1 MERTHPTSGN
11 RHDVIVRLRQQ
22 VADGAYQPPVDE
34 LVNRLVSVVMARPCR
49 RRNPEVTPRKMPG
62 AHGLVAVSGADPG
75 VTHGRRDPGQEREG
89 LRSRCGRRRT
99 EHLAK
104 LDRFAN
110 GFARAEVDFSEE
122 RNPRIADSQKCEV
135 LVHVKGHL
143 LKAHASAPEP
153 FAALYAVCDK
163 VEHQVKRL
171 KDKRVARAHPKRV
184 RTQRVEMPALDDDEE
199 DQEEPRRPGS

>member
-1 MERTHPTSGN
+1 MDVVIRGKNVKVSKSLRTAA
-11 RHDVIVRLRQQ
+11 Q
-22 VADGAYQPPVDE
+22 
-34 LVNRLVSVVMARPCR
+34 
-49 RRNPEVTPRKMPG
+49 
-62 AHGLVAVSGADPG
+62 
-75 VTHGRRDPGQEREG
+75 
-89 LRSRCGRRRT
+89 

-122 RNPRIADSQKCEV
+122 RNPRISENQKCEV

-143 LKAHASAPEP
+143 LKAHASASEP

-171 KDKRVARAHPKRV
+171 KDKRVARHHPRRV
-184 RTQRVEMPALDDDEE
+184 RSQRIEMPPLDEDEE
-199 DQEEPRRPGS
+199 EGQPEPRTAQIVKTKDFTTKPMTAEEAVLQMDLLGHDFFLFTSSETGRAAVIYRRNDGNFGLIETAG

>member
-1 MERTHPTSGN
+1 MDVVIRGKNVKVSKSLRT
-11 RHDVIVRLRQQ
+11 
-22 VADGAYQPPVDE
+22 AAE
-34 LVNRLVSVVMARPCR
+34 
-49 RRNPEVTPRKMPG
+49 
-62 AHGLVAVSGADPG
+62 
-75 VTHGRRDPGQEREG
+75 
-89 LRSRCGRRRT
+89 

-122 RNPRIADSQKCEV
+122 RNPRISDNQKCEV

-143 LKAHASAPEP
+143 LKAHASASEP

-171 KDKRVARAHPKRV
+171 KDKRVARHHPRRV
-184 RTQRVEMPALDDDEE
+184 RTQRVELPAFEDDEE
-199 DQEEPRRPGS
+199 DQQDAQTARIVKTKEFTIKPMTSEEAVLQMDLLGHDFFLFTNSDNGRAAVIYRRNDGNFGLIEAAG

>member
-1 MERTHPTSGN
+1 MDVVIRGKNVKVSESLRT
-11 RHDVIVRLRQQ
+11 
-22 VADGAYQPPVDE
+22 AA
-34 LVNRLVSVVMARPCR
+34 
-49 RRNPEVTPRKMPG
+49 
-62 AHGLVAVSGADPG
+62 
-75 VTHGRRDPGQEREG
+75 
-89 LRSRCGRRRT
+89 T

-122 RNPRIADSQKCEV
+122 RNPRIADNQKCEV

-143 LKAHASAPEP
+143 LKAHASASEP

-171 KDKRVARAHPKRV
+171 KDKRVARTHPRRV
-184 RTQRVEMPALDDDEE
+184 RSQRVELPLDEE
-199 DQEEPRRPGS
+199 EDDQEEAQPARIVKTKEFTIKPMSAEEALLQMDLLGHDFFLFTGSDTGRAAVIYRRNDGNFGLIETSG

>member
-1 MERTHPTSGN
+1 M
-11 RHDVIVRLRQQ
+11 DVVIRGKNVKVSKSLR
-22 VADGAYQPPVDE
+22 AAAE
-34 LVNRLVSVVMARPCR
+34 
-49 RRNPEVTPRKMPG
+49 
-62 AHGLVAVSGADPG
+62 
-75 VTHGRRDPGQEREG
+75 
-89 LRSRCGRRRT
+89 

-104 LDRFAN
+104 LDRYAN

-122 RNPRIADSQKCEV
+122 RNPRISDSQKCEV

-171 KDKRVARAHPKRV
+171 KDKRVARTHPKRV
-184 RTQRVEMPALDDDEE
+184 RTQRIELPPLDDEE
-199 DQEEPRRPGS
+199 DEAQEPKTARIVKTKEFTIKPMTAEEAVLQMDLLGHDFFLFTSSETGRAAVIYRRNDGNFGLIEAAG

>member
-1 MERTHPTSGN
+1 M
-11 RHDVIVRLRQQ
+11 DVVIRGKNVK
-22 VADGAYQPPVDE
+22 
-34 LVNRLVSVVMARPCR
+34 VS
-49 RRNPEVTPRKMPG
+49 E
-62 AHGLVAVSGADPG
+62 S
-75 VTHGRRDPGQEREG
+75 
-89 LRSRCGRRRT
+89 LRSAAT

-104 LDRFAN
+104 LDRYAN

-122 RNPRIADSQKCEV
+122 RNPRIADSQRCEV

-171 KDKRVARAHPKRV
+171 KDKRVARSHPKRV
-184 RTQRVEMPALDDDEE
+184 RTQRVEVPPLEDEE
-199 DQEEPRRPGS
+199 EDSQDGQPARIVKTKEFTIKPMTAEEAVLQMDLLGHDFFLFTSSETGRAAVIYRRNDGNFGLIETAG

>member
-1 MERTHPTSGN
+1 MDVVIRGKNVKVSESLRT
-11 RHDVIVRLRQQ
+11 
-22 VADGAYQPPVDE
+22 AA
-34 LVNRLVSVVMARPCR
+34 
-49 RRNPEVTPRKMPG
+49 
-62 AHGLVAVSGADPG
+62 
-75 VTHGRRDPGQEREG
+75 
-89 LRSRCGRRRT
+89 T

-122 RNPRIADSQKCEV
+122 RNPRIADNQRCEV

-143 LKAHASAPEP
+143 LKAHASASEP

-171 KDKRVARAHPKRV
+171 KDKRVARTHPRRV
-184 RTQRVEMPALDDDEE
+184 RSHRVELPLEE
-199 DQEEPRRPGS
+199 EEELEEPQPARIVKTKEFTIKPMSAEEALLQMDLLGHDFFLFTSSDTGRAAVIYRRNDGNFGLIETSG

>member
-1 MERTHPTSGN
+1 MDVVIRGKNVKVSESLRT
-11 RHDVIVRLRQQ
+11 
-22 VADGAYQPPVDE
+22 AA
-34 LVNRLVSVVMARPCR
+34 
-49 RRNPEVTPRKMPG
+49 
-62 AHGLVAVSGADPG
+62 
-75 VTHGRRDPGQEREG
+75 
-89 LRSRCGRRRT
+89 T

-122 RNPRIADSQKCEV
+122 RNPRIADNQKCEV

-143 LKAHASAPEP
+143 LKAHASASEP

-171 KDKRVARAHPKRV
+171 KDKRVARSHPRRV
-184 RTQRVEMPALDDDEE
+184 RSQRVEMPIIDEE
-199 DQEEPRRPGS
+199 EEEQEEPQTARIVKTKEFTIKPMTAEEAVLQMDLLGHDFFLFTSSETGRAAVIYRRNDGNFGLIETAG

>member
-1 MERTHPTSGN
+1 MDVVIRGKNVKVSETLRT
-11 RHDVIVRLRQQ
+11 
-22 VADGAYQPPVDE
+22 AA
-34 LVNRLVSVVMARPCR
+34 
-49 RRNPEVTPRKMPG
+49 
-62 AHGLVAVSGADPG
+62 
-75 VTHGRRDPGQEREG
+75 
-89 LRSRCGRRRT
+89 T

-122 RNPRIADSQKCEV
+122 RNPRISDNQKCEV

-143 LKAHASAPEP
+143 LKAHASASEP

-171 KDKRVARAHPKRV
+171 KDKRVDRSHPRRI
-184 RTQRVEMPALDDDEE
+184 RTQRIEMPPLDDEE
-199 DQEEPRRPGS
+199 EGEEAEPARIVKTKEFMIKPMTTAEALLQMDLLGHDFFLFTNSDSSRPSVIYRRNDGNFGLIEAAG

>member
-1 MERTHPTSGN
+1 MDVVIRGKNVKVSETLRT
-11 RHDVIVRLRQQ
+11 
-22 VADGAYQPPVDE
+22 AA
-34 LVNRLVSVVMARPCR
+34 
-49 RRNPEVTPRKMPG
+49 
-62 AHGLVAVSGADPG
+62 
-75 VTHGRRDPGQEREG
+75 
-89 LRSRCGRRRT
+89 T

-122 RNPRIADSQKCEV
+122 RNPRISDNQRCEV

-171 KDKRVARAHPKRV
+171 KDKRVDRTHPRRV
-184 RTQRVEMPALDDDEE
+184 RTQRVEFPLDEDEE
-199 DQEEPRRPGS
+199 QEDGQPARIVKTKEFTIKPMSAEEAVLQMDLLGHDFFLFMSSETGRAAVIYRRNDGNFGLIEAAG